1 MKIQVTEKHILKGI
15 PENCEKCAMAL
26 ALQDALEGYNLFD
39 VEVTTRDYNSITGE
53 FKFRFEEH
61 LNEEDSQY
69 TSYTISKTDEINVN
83 HFINEFDTFGYSSD
97 KRESFPN
104 AIVVHAKPFTFELGG
119 EIEKNT
125 VMSGVKQWVN

>member
-61 LNEEDSQY
+61 LNEEDSQF

>member
-61 LNEEDSQY
+61 LNEKDSQY

-119 EIEKNT
+119 EIERNT
-125 VMSGVKQWVN
+125 VMSGVKQ

>member
-1 MKIQVTEKHILKGI
+1 MKIQVTEKHIRKGI
-15 PENCEKCAMAL
+15 PENCTKCAISL
-26 ALQDALEGYNLFD
+26 ALQDALEGYNLFN
-39 VEVTTRDYNSITGE
+39 VEVTTDAANGE

-61 LNEEDSQY
+61 LNEKDSQC
-69 TSYTISKTDEINVN
+69 TSYTISQTDAVNVN

-119 EIEKNT
+119 EIERNT
-125 VMSGVKQWVN
+125 VMSGVKQ

>member
-15 PENCEKCAMAL
+15 PENCTKCAISL

-39 VEVTTRDYNSITGE
+39 IEVTTRDYNSITGE

-97 KRESFPN
+97 RRESFPN